1 MPLLLY
7 ILQKDQIQFRI
18 LNAFGRVGRFFAQ
31 HRLRRAD
38 QQYKGL
44 VGQAAAGKEGL
55 LTRLLS
61 DERIGDIQLYLSLL
75 RDNRRKIRRT

>member
-1 MPLLLY
+1 MCFAVTAFYTPERP
-7 ILQKDQIQFRI
+7 DPI
-18 LNAFGRVGRFFAQ
+18 LNFERLSKILASLVGGGGGFFAQ

-55 LTRLLS
+55 LTS
-61 DERIGDIQLYLSLL
+61 IIE
-75 RDNRRKIRRT
+75 